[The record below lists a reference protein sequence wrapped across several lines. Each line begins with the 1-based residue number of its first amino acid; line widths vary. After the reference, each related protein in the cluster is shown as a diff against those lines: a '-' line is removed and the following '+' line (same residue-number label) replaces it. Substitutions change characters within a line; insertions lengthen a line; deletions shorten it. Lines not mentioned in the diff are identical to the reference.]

1 MTPRPI
7 RRLLGPV
14 LVAAAAFVLPASL
27 SAQEPD
33 MTLTQAQ
40 RDSLLKDYHQIF
52 PIWGRKALEK
62 GFQTPL
68 PLGFNVALY
77 SMKQD
82 IEISN
87 LGIGFNKPP
96 QPVSFIT
103 FEGANAQLSLINAR
117 MDLWLFPFLNV
128 YGIVG
133 TGSGHTTVTLA
144 EPVQFTT
151 TANFDGASAGLGLT
165 AVYGFRNYFGVVDL
179 NHQWGFSSLL
189 DNPVPA
195 NILSMRLG
203 RRFRLGAKKNVRATA
218 WVGAMDQVLQ
228 SETNGSIKLS
238 DVLPSGSDSLFN
250 GYQNAPWYTALGPA
264 QRALVDEF
272 VQRLGAGLDTT
283 VVNYSLSKKV
293 ADPWNMLVGGTV
305 DVGRHWGVRWE
316 AGFIGRKSLMVM
328 GNYRIAL

>member
-1 MTPRPI
+1 MTPRAI
-7 RRLLGPV
+7 GRLLCP
-14 LVAAAAFVLPASL
+14 LLAAVAFVLPASL
-27 SAQEPD
+27 AAQEPD
-33 MTLTQAQ
+33 MALSKEQ
-40 RDSLLKDYHQIF
+40 RDSLLKDYDQIF
-52 PIWGRKALEK
+52 PIWGRKALER

-87 LGIGFNKPP
+87 LGLGFNQPP
-96 QPVSFIT
+96 QPVSCIT
-103 FEGANAQLSLINAR
+103 FEGANAQLTLINAR

-133 TGSGHTTVTLA
+133 TGSGHTTVKLA
-144 EPVQFTT
+144 EPVEFET
-151 TANFDGASAGLGLT
+151 TANFDGASAGLGIT
-165 AVYGFRNYFGVVDL
+165 GVYGLRNYFGVVDF

-189 DNPVPA
+189 ENPVPA

-203 RRFRLGAKKNVRATA
+203 RRLRLGGRKNVRATL
-218 WVGAMDQVLQ
+218 WVGTMYQALQ

-238 DVLPSGSDSLFN
+238 DVLPTGTDSLFN
-250 GYQNAPWYTALGPA
+250 GYQNTPWYMGLGPVEK
-264 QRALVDEF
+264 ALVDDF
-272 VQRLGAGLDTT
+272 VQRLSGSLDTT
-283 VVNYSLSKKV
+283 VVNYSLNKTV
-293 ADPWNMLVGGTV
+293 ADPWNMLLGGTI

-328 GNYRIAL
+328 GNYRIAF